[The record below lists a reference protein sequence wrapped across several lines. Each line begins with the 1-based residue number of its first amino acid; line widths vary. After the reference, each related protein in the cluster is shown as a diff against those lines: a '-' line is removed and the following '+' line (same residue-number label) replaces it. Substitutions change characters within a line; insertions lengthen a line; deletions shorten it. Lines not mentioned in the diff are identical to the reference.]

1 MKQQPELEVTEQPT
15 DWLVPYARNA
25 KRHTH
30 EQIDQ
35 ICASIQEFGFNDP
48 VAVWRN
54 GDGVPEI
61 VEGHGRVLAAK
72 RLGMGQVPVIE
83 LNHLSDEQ
91 RRAYTHVHNQLT
103 MSTGWEPET
112 LQLDLQELPFDFQ
125 ELGFDGGA
133 PEEEPVDF
141 GKLRDMTDDSDGDY
155 QEFVDKFKPKSTTDD
170 CFTPE
175 PVYSAVREWACAEYG
190 IEPGSIVRP
199 FYPGGDY
206 ERFEYP
212 EGCTVLDNPPFSILA
227 QIIDFYLERGVRFLL
242 FAPFLTL
249 FGCGEKPAE
258 DGTDDA
264 PKTVTITDMIGR
276 QVEIVPGS
284 YQRVVCIGA
293 GALRLYS
300 YVGDV
305 SLLCGVEDIDNT
317 TLEERPKMFDGVARP
332 YVMVYGDTFAALP
345 SCGVGGP
352 NAQAAEAEKI
362 LSCTPDIIVS
372 EYEDTDKAEA
382 LQQQVGVPVITLR
395 TGVDGVFSEDF
406 SGSITLL
413 GQVFGKET
421 RASELLAFVSTETA
435 DIQARTAGIA
445 EDSKPA
451 VYICGLGNWGTTNH
465 LMTIESYSTF
475 TVANIK
481 NTVSGLS
488 AKGVQPIEA
497 EKFTTLG
504 PDMDIMLID
513 AAAVKNIKPLYAE
526 DNGLF
531 DSCKAWQEGKVYLQM
546 AYNAYYTNYEI
557 ALANAW
563 FSAKCVYPEQFT
575 DIDMTEKLNEIT
587 GAFLGKGIAEEIYRM
602 PNSFGGYQQIDTATF
617 FA

>member
-1 MKQQPELEVTEQPT
+1 MNTK
-15 DWLVPYARNA
+15 
-25 KRHTH
+25 
-30 EQIDQ
+30 
-35 ICASIQEFGFNDP
+35 
-48 VAVWRN
+48 
-54 GDGVPEI
+54 
-61 VEGHGRVLAAK
+61 RVLALVLA
-72 RLGMGQVPVIE
+72 LM
-83 LNHLSDEQ
+83 
-91 RRAYTHVHNQLT
+91 
-103 MSTGWEPET
+103 
-112 LQLDLQELPFDFQ
+112 
-125 ELGFDGGA
+125 
-133 PEEEPVDF
+133 
-141 GKLRDMTDDSDGDY
+141 MT
-155 QEFVDKFKPKSTTDD
+155 
-170 CFTPE
+170 
-175 PVYSAVREWACAEYG
+175 
-190 IEPGSIVRP
+190 
-199 FYPGGDY
+199 
-206 ERFEYP
+206 
-212 EGCTVLDNPPFSILA
+212 
-227 QIIDFYLERGVRFLL
+227 
-242 FAPFLTL
+242 LTL

-481 NTVSGLS
+481 NAVSGLS

-497 EKFTTLG
+497 EKFTALG

-602 PNSFGGYQQIDTATF
+602 PNSFGGYQQIDTATIDKRDVQAF
-617 FA
+617 FDRLAPDWDAGMVRNEAVIARILDNAGVCVGCTVLDVACGTGVLFGDYVKRGAARVTAVDLSPEMAARAVEKAAGTQITVVCGDVEDSAAVRDSGPYDVVMVYNAFPHFPDPAGLIRTLAGLVRPGGRLSIAHGMSRAALDAHHSGSAKPVSLGLLHEDEVRALMAPYLDVDTVISNGEMYQVCGRKRA

>member
-1 MKQQPELEVTEQPT
+1 MNTK
-15 DWLVPYARNA
+15 
-25 KRHTH
+25 
-30 EQIDQ
+30 
-35 ICASIQEFGFNDP
+35 
-48 VAVWRN
+48 
-54 GDGVPEI
+54 
-61 VEGHGRVLAAK
+61 RVLALVLA
-72 RLGMGQVPVIE
+72 LM
-83 LNHLSDEQ
+83 
-91 RRAYTHVHNQLT
+91 
-103 MSTGWEPET
+103 
-112 LQLDLQELPFDFQ
+112 
-125 ELGFDGGA
+125 
-133 PEEEPVDF
+133 
-141 GKLRDMTDDSDGDY
+141 MT
-155 QEFVDKFKPKSTTDD
+155 
-170 CFTPE
+170 
-175 PVYSAVREWACAEYG
+175 
-190 IEPGSIVRP
+190 
-199 FYPGGDY
+199 
-206 ERFEYP
+206 
-212 EGCTVLDNPPFSILA
+212 
-227 QIIDFYLERGVRFLL
+227 
-242 FAPFLTL
+242 LTL

-421 RASELLAFVSTETA
+421 RASELLSFVSAETA

-465 LMTIESYSTF
+465 LMTAQSYATF
-475 TVANIK
+475 RVANIR
-481 NTVSGLS
+481 NVVNDLATDGI
-488 AKGVQPIEA
+488 QPIEA
-497 EKFTTLG
+497 EKFAALG
-504 PDMDIMLID
+504 GSMDIMLID
-513 AAAVKNIKPLYAE
+513 AAAVKNIAPLYQE
-526 DNGLF
+526 DPTLL
-531 DSCKAWQEGKVYLQM
+531 DTCKAWQTGQVYLEM

-557 ALANAW
+557 ALANTW
-563 FSAKCVYPEQFT
+563 FAAKCVYPDLFA
-575 DIDMTEKLNEIT
+575 DVDMTAKTNEIT
-587 GAFLGKGIAEEIYRM
+587 KAFLGQELAAQIFAC
-602 PNSFGGYQQIDTATF
+602 PSSFGGYQQIDTASF
-617 FA
+617 FR